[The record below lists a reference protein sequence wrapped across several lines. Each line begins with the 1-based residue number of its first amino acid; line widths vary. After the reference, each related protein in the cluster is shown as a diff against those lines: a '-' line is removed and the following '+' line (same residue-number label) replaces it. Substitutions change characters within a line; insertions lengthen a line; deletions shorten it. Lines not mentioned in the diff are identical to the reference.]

1 MIVLDMVMN
10 LLIDSCPSYKERSEN
25 YMKENYEEGEER
37 LLYMEM
43 SDLAEHIVAMYKNNQ
58 TDEFDK
64 LFETIELL
72 HTDGDRDVRVLASV
86 GLLEDIQNHILRDE
100 KLTLSAFET
109 HLGSVSLEW
118 WTHLINAWEGKSDYF
133 GGPIKN

>member
-10 LLIDSCPSYKERSEN
+10 LLIESCPSYKERSEK

-37 LLYMEM
+37 LLYLEM
-43 SDLAEHIVAMYKNNQ
+43 SDLAEHIVALYKKEQ

-72 HTDGDRDVRVLASV
+72 HTEGNHEVRVLASV

-100 KLTLSAFET
+100 KLTLAAFET
-109 HLGSVSLEW
+109 YLGTVSLEW
-118 WTHLINAWEGKSDYF
+118 WTHLINFWEGKSDYL
-133 GGPIKN
+133 GGPVKK